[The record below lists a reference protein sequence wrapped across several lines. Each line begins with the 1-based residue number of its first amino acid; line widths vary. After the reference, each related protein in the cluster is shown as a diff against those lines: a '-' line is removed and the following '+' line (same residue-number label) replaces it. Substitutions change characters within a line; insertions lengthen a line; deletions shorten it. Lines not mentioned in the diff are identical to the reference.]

1 MIRQALMI
9 AAVLLAVILA
19 PAAGAQPPAD
29 QTFLLTFVPNVQFS
43 PVYVALEKGYFTEA
57 GFNVTLEHGDEP
69 VNVDLI
75 AAGERQFGLVSGEEV
90 IKARANGRPVV
101 YVYEWFQQY
110 PVGIVA
116 PEGVQSVTDLAGRKV
131 GIPGR
136 FGASYNGLIALLAA
150 NGMTESDIL
159 LDPISFNAPDVF
171 CVGGVEASVVYIN
184 NEPLQ
189 IQERINRGAC
199 NDIPAITV
207 FPVSAAADL
216 VSNGLVTNEQM
227 IAENPEQV
235 AAMVAA
241 FDKGLRGAINNPA
254 EAYLL
259 SAKYVENLLA
269 DPDLEAALTTLSAQQ
284 ADLLATNPDHEAISA
299 SRQAMRDSLAERFEE
314 SALLQFDVLLS
325 TINLWDA
332 DELGITTPES
342 WEVTR
347 ETLMMM
353 GLLDKTIDLDLDAAF
368 TNDFV
373 PGG

>member
-9 AAVLLAVILA
+9 VALLLAVIIV
-19 PAAGAQPPAD
+19 PAAGAQPLVD
-29 QTFLLTFVPNVQFS
+29 ETFLLTFIPNVQFS
-43 PVYVALEKGYFTEA
+43 PVYVALEKGYFAEA
-57 GFNVTLEHGDEP
+57 GFNVTIEHGDEP

-116 PEGVQSVTDLAGRKV
+116 PEGVQSVADLAGRKV

-150 NGMTESDIL
+150 NGMAESDIL
-159 LDPISFNAPDVF
+159 LDPIGFNAPDVF
-171 CVGGVEASVVYIN
+171 CVGGVDASVIYVN

-189 IQERINRGAC
+189 IQERINQGAC
-199 NDIPAITV
+199 NDISAITV
-207 FPVSAAADL
+207 LPVSAAADL

-227 IAENPEQV
+227 IAENPAQV

-241 FDKGLRGAINNPA
+241 FDKGLRDVINNPA

-259 SAKYVENLLA
+259 SAKYVENLLT
-269 DPDLEAALTTLSAQQ
+269 DPDLEAALTTLAAQQ
-284 ADLLATNPDHEAISA
+284 ADLLATDPDHEAISA
-299 SRQAMRDSLAERFEE
+299 SRQAMRDSLGERFEE

-325 TINLWDA
+325 TIKLWDA
-332 DELGITTPES
+332 DDLGVSSPES
-342 WEVTR
+342 WAITQDML
-347 ETLMMM
+347 TMM
-353 GLLDKTIDLDLDAAF
+353 GLLDKTINLEAAF

-373 PGG
+373 PGD

>member
-116 PEGVQSVTDLAGRKV
+116 PEGVQSVADLAGRKV

-159 LDPISFNAPDVF
+159 LDPIGFNAPDVF

-216 VSNGLVTNEQM
+216 VSNGLITNEQM
-227 IAENPEQV
+227 IAENPAQV

-241 FDKGLRGAINNPA
+241 FDKGLRDTINNPA

-269 DPDLEAALTTLSAQQ
+269 DPDLEAALTTLAAQQ
-284 ADLLATNPDHEAISA
+284 ADLLATGPDREAISA

-353 GLLDKTIDLDLDAAF
+353 DLLDKTIDLDLDAAF

-373 PGG
+373 PGD